1 MNRIASFLPGRWK
14 FRWRYWRRDTP
25 WDTQVTPPEVME
37 FIARTP
43 PGRALDLGCGT
54 GTNAVTLTRHG
65 WRVTGVDF
73 VPEAILAARAK
84 AARSGLEIDFHV
96 ASVTDLSSLDGP
108 FDYVLDI
115 GCLHSLKAEDRTRYA
130 VNLSRWLRPQ
140 GCYMLYAWLPRAGGG
155 GAAGISAEEVESLLR
170 ADFSGFRTVSGEEQR
185 RPFRVVLVPA
195 AMTGSGT

>member
-1 MNRIASFLPGRWK
+1 MDFLPNRWR

-54 GTNAVTLTRHG
+54 GTNAITLTRHG

-73 VPEAILAARAK
+73 VPEAIHAARAK
-84 AARSGLEIDFHV
+84 AARSGLAIEFHV
-96 ASVTDLSSLDGP
+96 ASVTDLSFLDGP

-115 GCLHSLKAEDRTRYA
+115 GCLHSLKAEDRMRYA
-130 VNLSRWLRPQ
+130 ANLSRLLRPRAW
-140 GCYMLYAWLPRAGGG
+140 YMLYAWLPRAGKGG
-155 GAAGISAEEVESLLR
+155 VVGISAEEVESLLG
-170 ADFSGFRTVSGEEQR
+170 ADFSGDRTVFGEEKGDPSAWYWFQR
-185 RPFRVVLVPA
+185 R
-195 AMTGSGT
+195 